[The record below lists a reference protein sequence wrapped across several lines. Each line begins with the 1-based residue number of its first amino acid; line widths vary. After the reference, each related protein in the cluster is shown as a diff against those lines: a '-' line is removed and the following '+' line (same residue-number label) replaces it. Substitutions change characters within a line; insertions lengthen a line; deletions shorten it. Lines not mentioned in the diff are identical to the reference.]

1 MNEIVN
7 DESYKKRL
15 FEEYNQLK
23 QRYANLCLFLAGD
36 TKIKAIDFALMH
48 KQKEIMKEYIE
59 ILERRIEEL
68 EDLKKIVL
76 KLFFII
82 QE

>member
-1 MNEIVN
+1 MNKN
-7 DESYKKRL
+7 WNSCYRKRL
-15 FEEYNQLK
+15 YEEYNQLK
-23 QRYANLCLFLAGD
+23 KRYDDLCLFLAGD